1 MKRFWNILLII
12 SFLLGYLEWGKN
24 QHIFIYQ
31 AIIELYQKGKVNP
44 VSVLHPFTLLPLI
57 GILLFLYTVFQ
68 KSPSRIIS
76 IIGAICMSS
85 IMLMILIIGVI
96 VPNFKMLISSLPFFT
111 IAFFVIKSHWR
122 KIEI

>member
-1 MKRFWNILLII
+1 M
-12 SFLLGYLEWGKN
+12 GKT

-44 VSVLHPFTLLPLI
+44 ISVLHPFTLLPLI

-96 VPNFKMLISSLPFFT
+96 IPNFKMLISSLPFFT